1 MRRLLL
7 VLLLVAVGTVVARG
21 QVPCDVLTAQ
31 PACYVALLPGPTE
44 DIAELTTV
52 AGADTYTSAGELR
65 LTTVAVDSD
74 LDLFEYVRDLFS
86 QQTQTV
92 ARDVLYPEGES
103 QEDVAARNRILMQN
117 SQLDATIAGLAA
129 AGYDLDGLPDGA
141 QVLEVQ
147 AGGAVDAGQVEE
159 GDVIVAVDG
168 VAVGSADDA
177 VAAVQQRQP
186 GDEIQLT
193 LQRAGTEMTVALT
206 AGASPDDP
214 DRPLL
219 GLLLADYLELPVD
232 VVIDAGN
239 IGGPSAGLMFALGIV
254 DLLGPEDLTTGKVIA
269 GTGTIDRDGNVGG
282 IGGIQQKVIG
292 ATRGDAPATVFLTPR
307 DNFPEARG
315 AAVDTEILL
324 VPIGTLDEALAA
336 LRALAE
342 GQEPVGAYA
351 LGG

>member
-1 MRRLLL
+1 LRRLLL
-7 VLLLVAVGTVVARG
+7 VLLLVAAGTVVARG
-21 QVPCDVLTAQ
+21 QVPCDVLAAQ

-44 DIAELTTV
+44 DTVALTTIG
-52 AGADTYTSAGELR
+52 GAETYESAGELR

-86 QQTQTV
+86 RQTQTV
-92 ARDVLYPEGES
+92 ARHVLYPEGES
-103 QEDVAARNRILMQN
+103 DEDVSARNRILMQN
-117 SQLDATIAGLAA
+117 SQLDATIAGLVA

-141 QVLEVQ
+141 EVLEVQ
-147 AGGAVDAGQVEE
+147 AGGAVDAGQVET

-168 VAVGSADDA
+168 VAIGSADDA
-177 VAAVQQRQP
+177 VAAVQLRRP

-193 LQRAGTEMTVALT
+193 LRRGGTEHTVTLT
-206 AGASPDDP
+206 AGAHPDDP
-214 DRPLL
+214 ERPLL

-232 VVIDAGN
+232 VAIDAGN

-254 DLLGPEDLTTGKVIA
+254 DLLGPEDLTAGKVIA
-269 GTGTIDRDGNVGG
+269 GTGTIDRSGTVGG

-292 ATRGDAPATVFLTPR
+292 ATRGDSPATVFLTPR
-307 DNFPEARG
+307 DNFTEARG

-324 VPIGTLDEALAA
+324 VPVGTLDEALTA
-336 LRALAE
+336 LQALAR
-342 GQEPVGAYA
+342 GQEPVGAFA